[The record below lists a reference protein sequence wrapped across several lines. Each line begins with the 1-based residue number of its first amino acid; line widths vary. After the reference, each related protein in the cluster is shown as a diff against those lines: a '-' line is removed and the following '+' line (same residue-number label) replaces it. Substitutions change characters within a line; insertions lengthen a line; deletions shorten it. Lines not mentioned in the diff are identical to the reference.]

1 MENNYE
7 ILKKFYR
14 INHKQLLFLEEKHV
28 ENNNVIHMYVYDYTN
43 ELENFKKTF
52 NEYFPFYVDNY
63 DSMKYYKLSENIEEE
78 LIRQS
83 KKLWSSPY
91 VDTRDINKWGVF
103 GELFVDF
110 LVRIVYENET
120 MLTYA
125 SKKAYHDKN
134 EFKGIDNLAC
144 CLNNGELEVIMS
156 EAKFV
161 ETLSSAK
168 AELISDIEGK
178 YDKNGNLTKKGH
190 LNSDVINSYIA
201 GFALKQQ
208 ESVEKILLEETA
220 NKISQLNQKI
230 VAEDNSFIEA
240 MNSLNFRIR
249 FIYFAIFR
257 SSYKDPSDILKHYND
272 IIDAF
277 NKQILELGLNNYDLD
292 IVFIPTD
299 NSSNIIREKMVEIY
313 G

>member
-1 MENNYE
+1 MESNYE
-7 ILKKFYR
+7 ILKKFYK
-14 INHKQLLFLEEKHV
+14 INHKQLLFLEEKHI
-28 ENNNVIHMYVYDYTN
+28 ENNNFIHMYVYDYTN

-63 DSMKYYKLSENIEEE
+63 DSMKYYNLDKNIEEE
-78 LIRQS
+78 LIKQS

-91 VDTRDINKWGVF
+91 VDNRDINKWGIF

-125 SKKAYHDKN
+125 SKKAYNDRN

-144 CLNNGELEVIMS
+144 SLNNGELEIIMS
-156 EAKFV
+156 EVKFV
-161 ETLSSAK
+161 STLSTAK
-168 AELISDIEGK
+168 AELISDIEDE
-178 YDKNGNLTKKGH
+178 YDQNGNLTKKGH
-190 LNSDVINSYIA
+190 LNSDVINSYVG

-208 ESVEKILLEETA
+208 ESVGKILLEETA

-249 FIYFAIFR
+249 FIYFAIFK
-257 SSYKDPSDILKHYND
+257 SSYKDPLNILKYYNE
-272 IIDAF
+272 IITSF
-277 NKQILELGLNNYDLD
+277 NKQIVELGLNNYDLD

-299 NSSNIIREKMVEIY
+299 NSSSNIKKKMVEIY